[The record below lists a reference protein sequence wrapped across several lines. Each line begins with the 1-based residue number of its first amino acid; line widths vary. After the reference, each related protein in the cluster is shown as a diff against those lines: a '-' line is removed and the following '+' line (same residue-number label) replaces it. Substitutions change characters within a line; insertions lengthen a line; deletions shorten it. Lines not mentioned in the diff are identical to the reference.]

1 MVWHAVCANAPKPSI
16 NVKHICAFLLRPA
29 QKQSTSSLSKLSV
42 LNIKSIS
49 SKWVTPRSWELGS
62 VFARSTVKVTRGR
75 SWDAVVWSSRNMV
88 LRVKAYTYFWTTSR
102 TAKENG
108 EPSFFFYMFYIFG
121 KLFSFILCYLVYE
134 RSY

>member
-1 MVWHAVCANAPKPSI
+1 MVWHAVCVNAPKPSI

-29 QKQSTSSLSKLSV
+29 QKQNTSSLSKLSV

-102 TAKENG
+102 TAKKMV
-108 EPSFFFYMFYIFG
+108 SLLFFLYFIFFG